1 MPLFY
6 LAAAALGGW
15 YFFFREE
22 ESCYDELPPVQ
33 RELVNALLANPMRTR
48 IDIEAVAVALEQ
60 GGFPASAACVRATP

>member
-33 RELVNALLANPMRTR
+33 RELVTALMNNPLRTS
-48 IDIEAVAVALEQ
+48 IDIERVAGILDES
-60 GGFPASAACVRATP
+60 GFPASAACVRAMP